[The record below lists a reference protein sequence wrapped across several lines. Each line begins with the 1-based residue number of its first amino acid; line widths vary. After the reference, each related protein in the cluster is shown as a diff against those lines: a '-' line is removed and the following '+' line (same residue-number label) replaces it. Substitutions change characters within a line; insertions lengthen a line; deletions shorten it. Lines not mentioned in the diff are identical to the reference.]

1 MCVFGGWPFLGID
14 LRTVNFSLIVILML
28 ESDEEWKSFR
38 RLV

>member
-1 MCVFGGWPFLGID
+1 MCLGDGLFLGID

-28 ESDEEWKSFR
+28 ESEEEWKSFR